1 MNVCDI
7 LCTVCLGGEGG
18 QRPRIFIKKNPADLK
33 RAVTDKLDGLAVAT
47 IVLSVVAMGFG
58 NEKSLIAGIEPCS
71 VRARQGS
78 RRSSGEP
85 SPTRPLVGISN
96 STMVRISLTVQW

>member
-1 MNVCDI
+1 MSW
-7 LCTVCLGGEGG
+7 GGGG
-18 QRPRIFIKKNPADLK
+18 SASTDFYKKKPADLK

-47 IVLSVVAMGFG
+47 IVLRVVAMGFD

>member
-1 MNVCDI
+1 MSW
-7 LCTVCLGGEGG
+7 GGGG
-18 QRPRIFIKKNPADLK
+18 SASTDFYLKKPADLK

-47 IVLSVVAMGFG
+47 IVLRVVAMGFD

-71 VRARQGS
+71 VRARRGS
-78 RRSSGEP
+78 RRSFGEP
-85 SPTRPLVGISN
+85 SHTRPLVGISN

>member
-1 MNVCDI
+1 MSW
-7 LCTVCLGGEGG
+7 GGGG
-18 QRPRIFIKKNPADLK
+18 SASTDFYKKKNPADLK
-33 RAVTDKLDGLAVAT
+33 RAVTDKLDGLAVAR
-47 IVLSVVAMGFG
+47 IVLRVVAMGFD

-71 VRARQGS
+71 VRARRGS

>member
-1 MNVCDI
+1 MFVIFCVQ
-7 LCTVCLGGEGG
+7 CVLGGRGVSVHG
-18 QRPRIFIKKNPADLK
+18 FLLKKNPADLK

>member
-1 MNVCDI
+1 MSW
-7 LCTVCLGGEGG
+7 GGGG
-18 QRPRIFIKKNPADLK
+18 SASTDFYLKKPADLK

-47 IVLSVVAMGFG
+47 IVLRVVAMGFD

-71 VRARQGS
+71 VRARRGS